1 MATDVSWE
9 YKRTAARVLAELE
22 KTLGK
27 DLEEEEKFMFVHGT
41 AECSLPEAPE
51 SVEKC
56 PARCREES
64 RLASLALENN
74 NPGEAL
80 SHLNTAVRFA
90 PTTSTTTAAPASLA
104 DLATAL
110 FSRSQVLLTLGQPEL
125 ALRDAELAAIKGAF
139 PEARLFCLYSHQ
151 AQCQLAL
158 RATFQAEKYFHRALS
173 ALAKSELEPASRER
187 EKTFLQRA
195 LSSLKKDGP
204 AKPGVVPGGKTAVTG
219 RGGKNKTEPD
229 IARPLHAKY
238 PALSGQL
245 SVLYSQG
252 RGRYVSARED
262 ITAGTVLGVETAL
275 VSSLQEDHLLARCLH
290 CFTEVLAG
298 LPCHSCAQ
306 VVFCSL
312 QCRLSSMSSHHKFEC
327 RNLHLIKSGPNFLA
341 LRAVTQRNVE
351 YFLERRVSHFSNYDD
366 SSGTE
371 LEGPRPYLSTDTVN
385 LFNLARKEV
394 SSEKKMELFMI
405 AAYLL
410 KVLQQMKYFEGEKKN
425 EKSLTEEEVYI
436 GMILAH
442 FVGVTESNSH
452 LICEVPRDQLN
463 FTSLPDILRFNF
475 EPQQIGFGINPTL
488 AFFNHS
494 CNPNTIKIQRGNRTI
509 LMAAQNIEKGEE
521 IFDNY
526 GSLFYTSERA
536 ARLRD
541 LGFSCGCEPCA
552 EDWPRYQK
560 LSDKITD
567 PPLGSVPGNITE
579 NTRKQLEKG
588 RAANSL
594 MKKMSYELS
603 AGHHGRVLALSGDY
617 RSLLEKIVRQ
627 PHRFYFNNY
636 MIMFYSY
643 WIKHGNKAS

>member
-1 MATDVSWE
+1 MATDVTWE

-27 DLEEEEKFMFVHGT
+27 DLEEAEKFMFVHGT
-41 AECSLPEAPE
+41 ADCSLPETPE
-51 SVEKC
+51 GVEKC
-56 PARCREES
+56 PARCEEES
-64 RLASLALENN
+64 LLASLALEKNS
-74 NPGEAL
+74 PKEAL

-90 PTTSTTTAAPASLA
+90 PTEPSSLTN
-104 DLATAL
+104 LATAL
-110 FSRSQVLLTLGQPEL
+110 FSRSRVLLTLGQPEL
-125 ALRDAELAAIKGAF
+125 ALRDADLAGIKGAF
-139 PEARLFCLYSHQ
+139 PESQLFLLYSQQ
-151 AQCQLAL
+151 ARCQLAL

-173 ALAKSELEPASRER
+173 ALAKSDLDPASREE
-187 EKTFLQRA
+187 EKTVLQRA
-195 LSSLKKDGP
+195 LSSLKKEGP
-204 AKPGVVPGGKTAVTG
+204 AKPGLVPGGANVTARSSKKTDPV
-219 RGGKNKTEPD
+219 
-229 IARPLHAKY
+229 ISRPHHAKY

-245 SVLYSQG
+245 SVLYSQD
-252 RGRYVSARED
+252 RGRYVCAAED
-262 ITAGTVLGVETAL
+262 IKAGTVLGVETAL
-275 VSSLQEDHLLARCLH
+275 VSSLQEEHLLTRCLH
-290 CFTEVLAG
+290 CFIEVLAG

-312 QCRLSSMSSHHKFEC
+312 QCRLSSMSSHHRFEC

-351 YFLERRVSHFSNYDD
+351 YFLERRVSHFTNYDD

-371 LEGPRPYLSTDTVN
+371 LEGPRPYLSSDTVN

-394 SSEKKMELFMI
+394 SSEKKMELFMV

-410 KVLQQMKYFEGEKKN
+410 RVLQQMKYFEGEKKN

-436 GMILAH
+436 GMILSH
-442 FVGVTESNSH
+442 FVAVTESNSH
-452 LICEVPRDQLN
+452 LICEVPKDQLN

-475 EPQQIGFGINPTL
+475 EPQQVGVGINPTL

-509 LMAAQNIEKGEE
+509 LVASQSIEKGEE

-526 GSLFYTSERA
+526 GSLFYTSDRA
-536 ARLRD
+536 ARLKD
-541 LGFSCGCEPCA
+541 LGFSCSCQPCA
-552 EDWPRYQK
+552 QDWPRYQK
-560 LSDKITD
+560 LSDKITGD
-567 PPLGSVPGNITE
+567 ISE

-588 RAANSL
+588 KAANSL

-603 AGHHGRVLALSGDY
+603 SGHHGRVLALSGEY
-617 RSLLEKIVRQ
+617 RSLLGRIVRQ

-643 WIKHGNKAS
+643 WIKHGNKAC

>member
-1 MATDVSWE
+1 MTTDVTWE
-9 YKRTAARVLAELE
+9 YKRTAALVLAELE
-22 KTLGK
+22 RTLGK
-27 DLEEEEKFMFVHGT
+27 DMEEAEKFMFVHGT
-41 AECSLPEAPE
+41 TESSLPEPPE

-56 PARCREES
+56 PLRCQEES
-64 RLASLALENN
+64 RLAEVSLDNN
-74 NPGEAL
+74 NPEEAL
-80 SHLNTAVRFA
+80 SHLNTALRFA
-90 PTTSTTTAAPASLA
+90 PTEPSSLTQ
-104 DLATAL
+104 LATAL
-110 FSRSQVLLTLGQPEL
+110 YSRSRVLLTLGQPGL
-125 ALRDAELAAIKGAF
+125 ALRDAGLAAIKGAF
-139 PEARLFCLYSHQ
+139 PEAQLFCLYTLQ
-151 AQCQLAL
+151 AQCHLAL
-158 RATFQAEKYFHRALS
+158 RETFTAEKYFHRALS
-173 ALAKSELEPASRER
+173 ALPKADLDPAGRER
-187 EKTFLQRA
+187 EKTLLQRA

-204 AKPGVVPGGKTAVTG
+204 VKPGGIVPGGPRVTV
-219 RGGKNKTEPD
+219 RTGKNTDPL
-229 IARPLHAKY
+229 RPLRPHAKY

-245 SVLYSQG
+245 RVLYSQG
-252 RGRYVSARED
+252 RGRYVSAGED
-262 ITAGTVLGVETAL
+262 IRAGTVLGEEAAL
-275 VSSLQEDHLLARCLH
+275 VTSLQEEALLARCLH

-298 LPCHSCAQ
+298 LPCHSCTQ

-312 QCRLSSMSSHHKFEC
+312 ECRLCSMSSHHKFEC

-371 LEGPRPYLSTDTVN
+371 LEGPKPYLSTDTEN

-410 KVLQQMKYFEGEKKN
+410 KVLQQMKYFEGDKKN
-425 EKSLTEEEVYI
+425 ENSLTEEEVYI

-442 FVGVTESNSH
+442 FVAVTESNSH
-452 LICEVPRDQLN
+452 LICQVGRDQLN
-463 FTSLPDILRFNF
+463 FSSLPDILRSNF
-475 EPQQIGFGINPTL
+475 EPQPIGFGINPTL

-509 LMAAQNIEKGEE
+509 LVASQNIGKGEE

-526 GSLFYTSERA
+526 GSLFFTSDRA
-536 ARLRD
+536 ERLRD
-541 LGFSCGCEPCA
+541 LGFSCDCQPCA

-560 LSDKITD
+560 LSDKITA
-567 PPLGSVPGNITE
+567 PVPGCGPGNTAD

-588 RAANSL
+588 KAANSL

-603 AGHHGRVLALSGDY
+603 CGHHSRVLALTGDY
-617 RSLLEKIVRQ
+617 RALLEKTVRQ

-636 MIMFYSY
+636 IIMFYSY
-643 WIKHGNKAS
+643 WIKHGNKAP